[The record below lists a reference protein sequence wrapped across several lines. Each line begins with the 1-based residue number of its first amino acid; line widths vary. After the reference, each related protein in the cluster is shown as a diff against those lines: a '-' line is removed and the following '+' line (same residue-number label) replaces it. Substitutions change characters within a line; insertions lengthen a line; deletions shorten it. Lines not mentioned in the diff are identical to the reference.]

1 MATWMANS
9 ISSTT
14 NIEDQTNEKIIQ
26 TKPKVQAS
34 AHLTDQAADDRSAL
48 QRKRSNLAIGAPL
61 TAAFIGGA
69 LVFEGLAQAQELEQD
84 EEDAGVAS
92 TETSTSLSAG
102 ASENGS
108 AAQVQQV
115 KAEPFQQAED
125 DVSAAEGPA
134 APASESGEAP
144 AVQASGQAA
153 TPSIEASGASEGIDT
168 GDSASGEG
176 GGAINFFSI
185 NVEGGSTEDTAV
197 DPYVDQTVLGRNVI
211 VGTSG
216 DDVIEGTAG
225 DDKILGLAGDDVI
238 HGNAGNDLLYGNEG
252 DDKINGGTGI
262 DQLFGGSGDDYLE
275 GGDDDEL
282 DLLNGGLG
290 DDILVVNGQ
299 HDLAL
304 EHEIDGGDDLQ
315 IVRDG
320 YAQEK
325 GTVAEGTTFVFAD
338 NIDAGNPLPE
348 GAALDTQSM
357 DPGIENLAFE
367 GIVDYDAFA
376 DDFNNRLT
384 GNDGNNLLYA
394 GGGDD
399 IVAGGA
405 GDDRL
410 IGGEGRDD
418 LSGGAGND
426 ILDGGEDDDVLHGG
440 AGDDILIGGLGED
453 ELYGEAGNDSY
464 HLGLNDIAID
474 SVFDHEGAN
483 RLVLEGV
490 DGETIEASILGND
503 LYVTADQTPIAKFS
517 DYVGNET
524 SLAGIEFGQGLK
536 TVESLLVD
544 NSGLNAAIAEVAA
557 KQAEAIANDPR
568 FAHDDLTDPT
578 VIGSNEGEAL
588 IGTSGDDWL
597 SALDGGDHLHGND
610 GDDILEG
617 GDDRDHLK
625 GGAGDDRYLFK
636 ASDKGSSDL
645 IYDTE
650 GQNLAELQGFG
661 RSTPEAALIGNDLRI
676 SVNDDLLFTVKNYV
690 GHEDAFVGIQAG
702 QRFFETDDLLA

>member
-1 MATWMANS
+1 MATRMATS
-9 ISSTT
+9 FSPAT
-14 NIEDQTNEKIIQ
+14 NLKDNTSKDMDQI
-26 TKPKVQAS
+26 KPKQFAP
-34 AHLTDQAADDRSAL
+34 LTDQSMEEQSER

-69 LVFEGLAQAQELEQD
+69 LVFEGLAHAQDLGQDEQD
-84 EEDAGVAS
+84 ADVVSA
-92 TETSTSLSAG
+92 ETSMSLNAGTSEGNTALA
-102 ASENGS
+102 
-108 AAQVQQV
+108 
-115 KAEPFQQAED
+115 QQAETEPYQSAAD
-125 DVSAAEGPA
+125 DASSAEGPA
-134 APASESGEAP
+134 AASPESDDSPMAQAEGQVSTAQSGAGGVVQGLQTGDPASNAGS
-144 AVQASGQAA
+144 
-153 TPSIEASGASEGIDT
+153 D
-168 GDSASGEG
+168 
-176 GGAINFFSI
+176 GAINFFAI
-185 NVEGGSTEDTAV
+185 NVEGDGAQDPDFE
-197 DPYVDQTVLGRNVI
+197 PYVEETVLGRNII

-216 DDVIEGTAG
+216 DDVLVGTEGH
-225 DDKILGLAGDDVI
+225 DKIIGLSGDDVI
-238 HGNAGNDLLYGNEG
+238 FGKAGDDLLHGNEG
-252 DDKINGGTGI
+252 DDKINGGTGH
-262 DQLFGGSGDDYLE
+262 DQLFGGSGNDFLE
-275 GGDDDEL
+275 GGDDDDADE
-282 DLLNGGLG
+282 LNGGLG
-290 DDILVVNGQ
+290 DDILVVDGQ

-320 YAQEK
+320 YALEK
-325 GTVAEGTTFVFAD
+325 GTAAEGTTFVFGD
-338 NIDAGNPLPE
+338 NIDAGNPLPD

-384 GNDGNNLLYA
+384 GNDGDNLLYA

-399 IVAGGA
+399 ILAGGA

-426 ILDGGEDDDVLHGG
+426 LLDGGEHDDVLRGG

-453 ELYGEAGNDSY
+453 ELYGEAGDDSY

-474 SVFDHEGAN
+474 QVFDHEGAN

-490 DGETIEASILGND
+490 GDEVIQASLLGDD
-503 LYVTADQTPIAKFS
+503 LYVTADQTPVAMVS
-517 DYVGNET
+517 DYVGHEG
-524 SLAGIEFGQGLK
+524 SLAGIDFGQGLK

-544 NSGLNAAIAEVAA
+544 NPGLNEAIAEVAA
-557 KQAEAIANDPR
+557 KQAEIIANDPR
-568 FAHDDLTDPT
+568 FAHDDLTDPSI
-578 VIGSNEGEAL
+578 IGSDGGESL
-588 IGTSGDDWL
+588 RGTAGDDWL
-597 SALDGGDHLHGND
+597 SGLDGGDHLHGNE

-617 GDDRDHLK
+617 GGDRDHLR

-636 ASDKGSSDL
+636 ASDEGSSDL

-650 GQNLAELQGFG
+650 GHNLAELQGFG

-676 SVNDDLLFTVKNYV
+676 SVDDDLLFTVKDYV
-690 GHEDAFVGIQAG
+690 GHEDAFVGVQAG